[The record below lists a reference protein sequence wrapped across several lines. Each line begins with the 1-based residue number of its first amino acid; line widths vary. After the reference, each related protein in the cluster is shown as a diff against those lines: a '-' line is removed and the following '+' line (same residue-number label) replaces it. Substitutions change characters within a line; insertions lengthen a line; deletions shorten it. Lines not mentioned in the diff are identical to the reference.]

1 LHNIVFVVGEKSR
14 VQVDRCDRIPHRCP
28 ARCLTVT
35 LTRCQNS
42 GDGVTAPLSTNHGLL
57 SATSRPSRPCNRT
70 VQVEKRTAFS
80 NVANLQRLRR
90 NLHLKSKTLSIQRF
104 AAIYGGGVVGATRQ
118 KDRDFEQ
125 THLQAPHLP
134 TRPRHPRETNFVC
147 DSTRKNGGPSNGV
160 IAHLRFHHSENHGVD
175 VCQCMAPQPVN
186 HVIRIPERL
195 SGPQS
200 AVQVDEDS

>member
-1 LHNIVFVVGEKSR
+1 MYKWTVATESHKT
-14 VQVDRCDRIPHRCP
+14 RCRCP

-42 GDGVTAPLSTNHGLL
+42 GDGVTAPLSTNDGFL

-70 VQVEKRTAFS
+70 VQVEKRTAF
-80 NVANLQRLRR
+80 
-90 NLHLKSKTLSIQRF
+90 TIQRF
-104 AAIYGGGVVGATRQ
+104 AAIYGDRVTLELLSSVCTGGVVGATRQ

-147 DSTRKNGGPSNGV
+147 DSTRKNGCPSNGV

>member
-134 TRPRHPRETNFVC
+134 TRPRHHERQTSCVTRQGKMAVLQMESSHTFDFITLKITVWTSVSAWLRNQSTTSFASPR
-147 DSTRKNGGPSNGV
+147 G
-160 IAHLRFHHSENHGVD
+160 
-175 VCQCMAPQPVN
+175 
-186 HVIRIPERL
+186 
-195 SGPQS
+195 
-200 AVQVDEDS
+200 